1 MIHQSSIAATM
12 AGVTGTASHI
22 NHLLWLAEAAQ
33 NQFPLR
39 NIPLNLPQRTS
50 RFDSSMAPLCKRRQC
65 KDSMYAIF
73 KLQVYGL
80 VVRHIVV
87 AVENAPPIWP
97 GTQRIVEG
105 LDRKSVV

>member
-1 MIHQSSIAATM
+1 M

-50 RFDSSMAPLCKRRQC
+50 RFDSSMAALAAEASRLAGGEVIQL
-65 KDSMYAIF
+65 SAF
-73 KLQVYGL
+73 
-80 VVRHIVV
+80 
-87 AVENAPPIWP
+87 E
-97 GTQRIVEG
+97 
-105 LDRKSVV
+105 KSAQ